1 MPSEP
6 VQNIGAAMVPSG
18 QWLDLL
24 DRLNIG
30 AFTVDMQRRITAI
43 NQAARTMMGLDEIA
57 LIGRDCTEVFLGVPC
72 LMRCHPIQEDCPD
85 VEAIAMQAGADS
97 DRELVVR
104 VSTPLYG
111 PDGMVVGCLTVL
123 HDQSPLADLINRI
136 DYEERSLKLILDNLD
151 LGIFTVNRGG
161 HITFFNKA
169 AELLTGYS
177 RREVLGKSSADLF
190 GQNSLNVPNLLNEAT
205 AGEDLRRSVRSLM
218 TTRDGVKVPVRA
230 DYLPLRNESRQ
241 VVGGLATLHD
251 LTLVQQLNE
260 VISERYSLHNMIGRE
275 PAMQRVFEL
284 ARMVSGSD
292 ATVIIE
298 GPTGTGKDLLAKVIH
313 SQSRRAERPFVK
325 VNCAAVPE
333 NLLESEFF
341 GYVKGAFTGAE
352 RNKPGRFQLADG
364 GTIFLDEIGD
374 LPLSLQAKLLR
385 VLEDRE
391 FYPLGSR
398 QTVRVDVR
406 IISATNLDL
415 EQMVARG
422 RFREDL
428 FYRLNVMRIELPPLR
443 QRRADIPL
451 LIRHILRRLGAA
463 RASRVS
469 GISKAA
475 FEVLLNY
482 PYPGNVRELENIL
495 EHALIVC
502 QGEEIRRQHLPGYV
516 QTTDRRL
523 APAPPAAA
531 ARGEGAEAED
541 RLRIREA
548 LRRSGGRR
556 NQAARLLGI
565 DRTTLWRRIKR
576 LGLDDDRP

>member
-1 MPSEP
+1 
-6 VQNIGAAMVPSG
+6 
-18 QWLDLL
+18 
-24 DRLNIG
+24 
-30 AFTVDMQRRITAI
+30 
-43 NQAARTMMGLDEIA
+43 
-57 LIGRDCTEVFLGVPC
+57 
-72 LMRCHPIQEDCPD
+72 
-85 VEAIAMQAGADS
+85 
-97 DRELVVR
+97 
-104 VSTPLYG
+104 
-111 PDGMVVGCLTVL
+111 
-123 HDQSPLADLINRI
+123 
-136 DYEERSLKLILDNLD
+136 
-151 LGIFTVNRGG
+151 
-161 HITFFNKA
+161 
-169 AELLTGYS
+169 
-177 RREVLGKSSADLF
+177 
-190 GQNSLNVPNLLNEAT
+190 
-205 AGEDLRRSVRSLM
+205 
-218 TTRDGVKVPVRA
+218 
-230 DYLPLRNESRQ
+230 
-241 VVGGLATLHD
+241 
-251 LTLVQQLNE
+251 NE

-341 GYVKGAFTGAE
+341 GYAKGAFTGAE

-374 LPLSLQAKLLR
+374 LPLALQAKLLR

-406 IISATNLDL
+406 IVSATNLDL
-415 EQMVARG
+415 ERMVAQG

-428 FYRLNVMRIELPPLR
+428 FYRLNVMRIELPPLC

-451 LIRHILRRLGAA
+451 LIRHILRRLSAA

-482 PYPGNVRELENIL
+482 SYPGNVRELENIL

-502 QGEEIRRQHLPGYV
+502 QGEEIRRQHLPDYV

-523 APAPPAAA
+523 ASSRSVAPLSNA
-531 ARGEGAEAED
+531 GSEDED
-541 RLRIREA
+541 RLRIRDA
-548 LRRSGGRR
+548 LQRSGGRR
-556 NQAARLLGI
+556 SQAARLLGI
-565 DRTTLWRRIKR
+565 DRTTLWRRIRR
-576 LGLDDDRP
+576 LGLNDDGL

>member
-1 MPSEP
+1 
-6 VQNIGAAMVPSG
+6 
-18 QWLDLL
+18 
-24 DRLNIG
+24 
-30 AFTVDMQRRITAI
+30 
-43 NQAARTMMGLDEIA
+43 
-57 LIGRDCTEVFLGVPC
+57 
-72 LMRCHPIQEDCPD
+72 
-85 VEAIAMQAGADS
+85 
-97 DRELVVR
+97 
-104 VSTPLYG
+104 
-111 PDGMVVGCLTVL
+111 
-123 HDQSPLADLINRI
+123 
-136 DYEERSLKLILDNLD
+136 
-151 LGIFTVNRGG
+151 
-161 HITFFNKA
+161 
-169 AELLTGYS
+169 
-177 RREVLGKSSADLF
+177 
-190 GQNSLNVPNLLNEAT
+190 
-205 AGEDLRRSVRSLM
+205 
-218 TTRDGVKVPVRA
+218 
-230 DYLPLRNESRQ
+230 
-241 VVGGLATLHD
+241 
-251 LTLVQQLNE
+251 

-406 IISATNLDL
+406 IISATNLGLD
-415 EQMVARG
+415 QMVAQG

-443 QRRADIPL
+443 ERRADVPL
-451 LIRHILRRLGAA
+451 LIRHILRRLSVA
-463 RASRVS
+463 RASRVT

-482 PYPGNVRELENIL
+482 AYPGNVRELENIL

-502 QGEEIRRQHLPGYV
+502 QGEEIRRQHLPDYV

-523 APAPPAAA
+523 ASSPAAA
-531 ARGEGAEAED
+531 AVLEVGGADEERAC
-541 RLRIREA
+541 IREA
-548 LRRSGGRR
+548 LRRSRGRR
-556 NQAARLLGI
+556 GQAARLLGI

-576 LGLDDDRP
+576 LGLDGGRP

>member
-1 MPSEP
+1 
-6 VQNIGAAMVPSG
+6 
-18 QWLDLL
+18 
-24 DRLNIG
+24 
-30 AFTVDMQRRITAI
+30 
-43 NQAARTMMGLDEIA
+43 
-57 LIGRDCTEVFLGVPC
+57 
-72 LMRCHPIQEDCPD
+72 MRCHPIQEDCPD

-205 AGEDLRRSVRSLM
+205 AGEDLRRSVRSSM

-451 LIRHILRRLGAA
+451 LIRHILKRLGAA

-548 LRRSGGRR
+548 LRCSGGRR

-576 LGLDDDRP
+576 LGLDDDRL

>member
-1 MPSEP
+1 MS
-6 VQNIGAAMVPSG
+6 AAMVSSG

-30 AFTVDMQRRITAI
+30 AFTIDMQRRITAI

-72 LMRCHPIQEDCPD
+72 LMRCYPAKEDCSE
-85 VEAIAMQAGADS
+85 VEAVRMRAEAGADG
-97 DRELVVR
+97 ELVVR

-111 PDGMVVGCLTVL
+111 PNGALVGCLTVL

-169 AELLTGYS
+169 AEQLTGYS
-177 RREVLGKSSADLF
+177 RREVLGKSTADLF
-190 GQNSLNVPNLLNEAT
+190 GQNPLNVSHLLHQA
-205 AGEDLRRSVRSLM
+205 AADEDLRHSVKSMM

-260 VISERYSLHNMIGRE
+260 VISDRYSLHNMIGRE

-406 IISATNLDL
+406 IISATNLGLD
-415 EQMVARG
+415 QMVAQG
-422 RFREDL
+422 RFRKDL
-428 FYRLNVMRIELPPLR
+428 FYRLNVMRIELPPLCE
-443 QRRADIPL
+443 RRADIPL
-451 LIRHILRRLGAA
+451 LIRHILRRLSAA
-463 RASRVS
+463 RASRVT

-475 FEVLLNY
+475 FEVLLNHA
-482 PYPGNVRELENIL
+482 YPGNVRELENIL

-502 QGEEIRRQHLPGYV
+502 QGEEIRRQHLPDYV
-516 QTTDRRL
+516 QTADRRL
-523 APAPPAAA
+523 SSSPAALA
-531 ARGEGAEAED
+531 APKAGAEDEERA
-541 RLRIREA
+541 RIYEA
-548 LRRSGGRR
+548 LQRSGGRR
-556 NQAARLLGI
+556 AQAARLLGI

-576 LGLDDDRP
+576 LGLDGERP

>member
-1 MPSEP
+1 
-6 VQNIGAAMVPSG
+6 MVPSG

-43 NQAARTMMGLDEIA
+43 NHAARTMMGLDEIA

-415 EQMVARG
+415 EQMVAQG

-531 ARGEGAEAED
+531 ARGESAED
-541 RLRIREA
+541 EDRVRIREA

-576 LGLDDDRP
+576 LGLDDDRL

>member
-1 MPSEP
+1 
-6 VQNIGAAMVPSG
+6 MVPSG

-43 NQAARTMMGLDEIA
+43 NHAARTMMGLDEIA

-205 AGEDLRRSVRSLM
+205 AGEDLRRSVRSSM
-218 TTRDGVKVPVRA
+218 TTRDGIKVPVRA

-451 LIRHILRRLGAA
+451 LIRHILKRLGAA

-531 ARGEGAEAED
+531 ARGEGAEDED
-541 RLRIREA
+541 RVRIREA

-576 LGLDDDRP
+576 LGLDDDRL

>member
-1 MPSEP
+1 
-6 VQNIGAAMVPSG
+6 MVPSG

-43 NQAARTMMGLDEIA
+43 NHAARTMMGLDEIA

-205 AGEDLRRSVRSLM
+205 AGEDLRRSVRSSM

>member
-1 MPSEP
+1 MPP
-6 VQNIGAAMVPSG
+6 KRTPNISAAMVPSQ

-30 AFTVDMQRRITAI
+30 AFTVDMQRCITAI
-43 NQAARTMMGLDEIA
+43 NHAARSMMGLDEIP

-85 VEAIAMQAGADS
+85 VAAVALRAGADA

-104 VSTPLYG
+104 VSTPIYD
-111 PDGMVVGCLTVL
+111 PDETVVGCLTVL
-123 HDQSPLADLINRI
+123 HDQSPLADLISRI

-169 AELLTGYS
+169 AEVLTGYS
-177 RREVLGKSSADLF
+177 RREVLGKASADLF
-190 GQNSLNVPNLLNEAT
+190 GQDSLNVPNLLHQA
-205 AGEDLRRSVRSLM
+205 AADEDLRRSIKSLM

-341 GYVKGAFTGAE
+341 GYAKGAFTGAE

-374 LPLSLQAKLLR
+374 LPLALQAKLLR

-406 IISATNLDL
+406 IVSATNLDL
-415 EQMVARG
+415 ERMVAQG

-428 FYRLNVMRIELPPLR
+428 FYRLNVMRIELPPLC

-451 LIRHILRRLGAA
+451 LIRHILRRLSAA

-482 PYPGNVRELENIL
+482 SYPGNVRELENIL

-502 QGEEIRRQHLPGYV
+502 QGEEIRRQHLPDYV

-523 APAPPAAA
+523 ASSRSVAPLSNA
-531 ARGEGAEAED
+531 GSEDED
-541 RLRIREA
+541 RLRIRDA
-548 LRRSGGRR
+548 LQRSGGRR
-556 NQAARLLGI
+556 SQAARLLGI
-565 DRTTLWRRIKR
+565 DRTTLWRRIRR
-576 LGLDDDRP
+576 LGLNDDGL

>member
-1 MPSEP
+1 
-6 VQNIGAAMVPSG
+6 MVPSS

-43 NQAARTMMGLDEIA
+43 NHAARTMMGLDEIA

-72 LMRCHPIQEDCPD
+72 LMRCYPIQEDCPD
-85 VEAIAMQAGADS
+85 VEAIARQAGADS

-111 PDGMVVGCLTVL
+111 PGRKVVGCLTVL

-177 RREVLGKSSADLF
+177 RREVLGKSSAELF
-190 GQNSLNVPNLLNEAT
+190 GQNSLNVPNLLHQA
-205 AGEDLRRSVRSLM
+205 AADEDLRRSVRSLM

-398 QTVRVDVR
+398 QTVKVDVR
-406 IISATNLDL
+406 IISATNLNL

-451 LIRHILRRLGAA
+451 LIRHILRRLSAA
-463 RASRVS
+463 RASRVT

-523 APAPPAAA
+523 APVSPVTVVP
-531 ARGEGAEAED
+531 GAGDEDED
-541 RLRIREA
+541 RMRIREA
-548 LRRSGGRR
+548 LRLSDGRR

-576 LGLDDDRP
+576 LGLADERL

>member
-1 MPSEP
+1 
-6 VQNIGAAMVPSG
+6 MVPSG

-43 NQAARTMMGLDEIA
+43 NHAARTMMGLDEIA

-205 AGEDLRRSVRSLM
+205 AGEDLRRSVRSSM

-548 LRRSGGRR
+548 LRCSGGRR

-576 LGLDDDRP
+576 LGLDDDRL